1 MTEEHKETYNKL
13 DRYAALGEE
22 IRNEILDRIKT
33 VVESDPDYAN
43 DYYDLLKQSEIEFL
57 ERLSTCI
64 VDRKRAEQ
72 IKTELY
78 KFDKLRP

>member
-1 MTEEHKETYNKL
+1 MTQEHKETYNKL

-33 VVESDPDYAN
+33 VVEADPDYAD
-43 DYYDLLKQSEIEFL
+43 DYYDLLKQTEIEFL
-57 ERLSTCI
+57 ERLSTWFASTRQI
-64 VDRKRAEQ
+64 EY
-72 IKTELY
+72 IKTELN